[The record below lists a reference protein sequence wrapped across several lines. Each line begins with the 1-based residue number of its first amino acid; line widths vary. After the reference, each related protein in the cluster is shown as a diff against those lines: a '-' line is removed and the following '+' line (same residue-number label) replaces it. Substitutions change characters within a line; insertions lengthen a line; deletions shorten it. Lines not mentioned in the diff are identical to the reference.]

1 MLISVRNRSEF
12 SEGVV
17 GSGNSMAALAG
28 HHNSF
33 LIGLPDFQSFRLLLI
48 PPLAPF
54 LVKEQFCIGIFGSEL
69 AKAFSVC

>member
-1 MLISVRNRSEF
+1 
-12 SEGVV
+12 
-17 GSGNSMAALAG
+17 MAALAG

-33 LIGLPDFQSFRLLLI
+33 LIGLPDFQSFRLLQI